1 MTDDMAFTNKLQLKE
16 NSNLSNAVLSG
27 TDNLKNDELTEFV
40 DKLIKENCSLKKEL
54 IMKEIE
60 IEKLKEMLKNASIK
74 YFNLETGNINNTDKI
89 YFEKIRKINLENEY
103 KLNQI
108 NIKYENELQQI
119 MDEHN
124 KIINDIKNNEINLL
138 DNDLNINN
146 NINNIKKDEN
156 KNNPKAIDKFNLDDN
171 KIEEYLQKI
180 KILEEEKF
188 TSDKRYQLIQQKYD
202 ILLEENKMIKN
213 KVKEEKEYIEFTIEE
228 LQKENNLKKDEIIKE
243 FKEKT
248 NLITQNFI
256 SFSDNEKEKAN
267 LVLENLLGE
276 QKSLNDKIEMLEEEN
291 AKLSEENNSLL
302 EKIKSNDEFMAQK
315 EIEMLSIDNIKQN
328 FYKNLSNY
336 ENEIEQLTKENLG
349 LKKSVSELEAQIN
362 AMNLKNENLEKSINS
377 QMNEINQ
384 QNGKI
389 IDDLNSQIIQLE
401 QEKRELNLKY
411 KLYNENESNMKLKI
425 KDLSQKNSELNM
437 ENSNLKYKNNENEI
451 NIQSMRNQ
459 IEKMSQNFEKMHKQ
473 YSNMENAN
481 INNNLIKSKKKYLE
495 SEEENKNL
503 KENVKRLEIFKEKN
517 TKELIELKQINL
529 DLNQKLDNMKI
540 NYENEISKYK
550 NKINEML
557 PNIVRF
563 IIYYLLKK
571 FIFYNKLIIMMMNKN
586 LNFLFY

>member
-1 MTDDMAFTNKLQLKE
+1 MAFTNKLQLKE

-336 ENEIEQLTKENLG
+336 ENEVEQLTKENLG
-349 LKKSVSELEAQIN
+349 LKKSISELEAQIN

-437 ENSNLKYKNNENEI
+437 EN
-451 NIQSMRNQ
+451 
-459 IEKMSQNFEKMHKQ
+459 
-473 YSNMENAN
+473 
-481 INNNLIKSKKKYLE
+481 
-495 SEEENKNL
+495 
-503 KENVKRLEIFKEKN
+503 
-517 TKELIELKQINL
+517 
-529 DLNQKLDNMKI
+529 
-540 NYENEISKYK
+540 
-550 NKINEML
+550 
-557 PNIVRF
+557 
-563 IIYYLLKK
+563 
-571 FIFYNKLIIMMMNKN
+571 
-586 LNFLFY
+586 